1 MVKARIVI
9 TVEREGEFTNEE
21 VKEIMNDIKARLQ
34 GHFTKTIE
42 PLKKATLNIGYEK
55 IN

>member
-1 MVKARIVI
+1 MAQAKVVI
-9 TVEREGEFTNEE
+9 TVEREKEFTNDE
-21 VKEIMNDIKARLQ
+21 VKEIMDDIKARLQ

-42 PLKKATLNIGYEK
+42 PLKTATLNIGYEK

>member
-1 MVKARIVI
+1 MAKARVVI
-9 TVEREGEFTNEE
+9 TVEREEEFTNEE
-21 VKEIMNDIKARLQ
+21 VNEIMNDIKARLQ

-42 PLKKATLNIGYEK
+42 PLKNATLNIGYEK

>member
-1 MVKARIVI
+1 MNKARIVI
-9 TVEREGEFTNEE
+9 TVEREKEFTNEE

-34 GHFTKTIE
+34 GHYTKTIE
-42 PLKKATLNIGYEK
+42 PLKTATLNIGYEK

>member
-1 MVKARIVI
+1 MAKARVVI
-9 TVEREGEFTNEE
+9 TVEREEEFTNEE
-21 VKEIMNDIKARLQ
+21 VSEIMNDIKARLQ

-42 PLKKATLNIGYEK
+42 PLKTATLNIGYEK